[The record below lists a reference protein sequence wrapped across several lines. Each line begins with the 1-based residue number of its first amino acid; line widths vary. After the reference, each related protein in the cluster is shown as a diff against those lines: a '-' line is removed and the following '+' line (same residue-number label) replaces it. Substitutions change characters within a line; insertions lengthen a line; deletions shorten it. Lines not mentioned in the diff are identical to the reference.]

1 MLAYQIIVTLLDASM
16 MFLMLIMKKET
27 DVMAITALFMIIIF
41 AMNLGLVWN

>member
-16 MFLMLIMKKET
+16 MFLLLIMKKET
-27 DVMAITALFMIIIF
+27 DVTAITALFMIVIF